1 MKPSKHTK
9 PAKIIFRNG
18 FSPRAYQ
25 TYLELVIYPVFFIA
39 IRALSR
45 KRHPKQSSDPPYR
58 VLKAPSSV
66 KNPPCKNPP

>member
-25 TYLELVIYPVFFIA
+25 TYLELVNCDNCVIA
-39 IRALSR
+39 KTLDAVNRCQILGG
-45 KRHPKQSSDPPYR
+45 SSLVSIMCSTIVHRFVDF
-58 VLKAPSSV
+58 
-66 KNPPCKNPP
+66 